1 MSVIQCNTHLSH
13 LIDGFYTLIYIV
25 IRLIMSCMFS
35 ISAQKHG
42 LKSQFFISFR
52 WVKAAPVS
60 LFMADLLLHL
70 VAGEMPDIWLEKY
83 RPIKFE
89 ARLCRLCHFSLAPDF
104 CFLIPPRC
112 FFPTVHSTAQDV
124 VGNTGAVTILRSHA
138 AAGAVRVE
146 SYPLSVLLRLHQ
158 QMEIHSRHYL
168 RYMKNY

>member
-13 LIDGFYTLIYIV
+13 LIDGLYTLISIV

-35 ISAQKHG
+35 ISAQEHG
-42 LKSQFFISFR
+42 PEIPKDISFR

-89 ARLCRLCHFSLAPDF
+89 ARLCHICHFSLAPDF

-112 FFPTVHSTAQDV
+112 FFHFFPTVHSTAQDV

-138 AAGAVRVE
+138 AAGAGCQGWKV
-146 SYPLSVLLRLHQ
+146 
-158 QMEIHSRHYL
+158 IHFPFC
-168 RYMKNY
+168 